1 MSSFALLGGSGFEV
15 CGFWLHW
22 EVFSRNKSIQGSL
35 MVWEGSSSLE
45 FSELLPALAAVW
57 PPSFKTVW
65 LEPQAC
71 DGGIVCKSRGMLGVH
86 CQASFAFS
94 RAVGSTF
101 RVDILVIS
109 LESRNLS
116 VRWTGLSVQAITRRI
131 SRLLAAGFQG
141 IDRLSLL
148 CHVGV
153 RVCS

>member
-1 MSSFALLGGSGFEV
+1 
-15 CGFWLHW
+15 
-22 EVFSRNKSIQGSL
+22 

-45 FSELLPALAAVW
+45 FSELLPALAAVC
-57 PPSFKTVW
+57 PAPSRQFGWSHRRAMEGLFASHVGCW
-65 LEPQAC
+65 VC
-71 DGGIVCKSRGMLGVH
+71 IVKL
-86 CQASFAFS
+86 SFAFS

-153 RVCS
+153 PVCS